1 MKTALQLLTGAQ
13 PELAKKFTEQP
24 GADWKT
30 EVVDLTRKDIDYH
43 KALERIFEA
52 DSIQVW

>member
-13 PELAKKFTEQP
+13 AELATRIVEP
-24 GADWKT
+24 DPNRKT
-30 EVVDLTRKDIDYH
+30 EVVDLTRGDVNYREV
-43 KALERIFEA
+43 LEKIFKA

>member
-13 PELAKKFTEQP
+13 SELAKKFTQQSD
-24 GADWKT
+24 ADWKT
-30 EVVDLTRKDIDYH
+30 EVVDLTRKDVDYH
-43 KALERIFEA
+43 KALDKIFEA

>member
-13 PELAKKFTEQP
+13 AEVAKKFTQQP
-24 GADWKT
+24 DPEWKT
-30 EVVDLTRKDIDYH
+30 ELVELTRKDIDYGGVLQ
-43 KALERIFEA
+43 KVFAA

>member
-13 PELAKKFTEQP
+13 PELAKKFTQQSD
-24 GADWKT
+24 ADWKT

-43 KALERIFEA
+43 KALEKIFEA

>member
-13 PELAKKFTEQP
+13 PEVAKQFTQQP
-24 GADWKT
+24 DSEWKT
-30 EVVDLTRKDIDYH
+30 EVVDLTRKDIDYRAVLQ
-43 KALERIFEA
+43 KVFAA